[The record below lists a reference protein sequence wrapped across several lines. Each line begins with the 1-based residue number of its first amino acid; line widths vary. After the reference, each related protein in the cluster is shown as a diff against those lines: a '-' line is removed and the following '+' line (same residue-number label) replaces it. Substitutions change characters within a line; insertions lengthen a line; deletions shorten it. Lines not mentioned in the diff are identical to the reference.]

1 MFKKL
6 VCDCSIDYNI
16 EPVDPI
22 LVKSGQ
28 ATVHGVDM
36 SFVLTYRHG
45 QWEPFIPGTS
55 IKGVF
60 RSHSERI
67 AGTLNENFVCNPFV
81 EQFCGKLFEKRKKKD
96 EKSSNQKGEKLS
108 NQAVYHD
115 SCPICR
121 IFGSTEFAGR
131 LAPSD
136 AYVDG
141 EYAFERRD
149 GVGIDR
155 FTGGGAHGAKFDLE
169 VLSRGT
175 FSGNIMLRNF
185 ELGQLGLLAFLFRD
199 LEEGYIRIG
208 TGTSRGLGRIKG
220 SAKEIR
226 ISYLSPNPAA
236 LAQNELVG
244 VGELAGE
251 EGYGFAKN
259 DRVPLELPEY
269 EDLGVRKRLIF
280 KGEDIQRLWRAV
292 APKWNE
298 YIFAYKMPPAMEA
311 VARVKLNGGDG

>member
-6 VCDCSIDYNI
+6 VCDCSIDYKI
-16 EPVDPI
+16 EPADPI
-22 LVKSGQ
+22 LIKSGR

-36 SFVLTYRHG
+36 SFVLTYRNG
-45 QWEPFIPGTS
+45 QWEPYIPGTS
-55 IKGVF
+55 IKGVL

-67 AGTLNENFVCNPFV
+67 AATLNDDFSCNPFV
-81 EQFCGKLFEKRKKKD
+81 EQFCGKLFEKRKK
-96 EKSSNQKGEKLS
+96 EKLS

-131 LAPSD
+131 LSPSD
-136 AYVDG
+136 AYIEG
-141 EYAFERRD
+141 EPVFERRD

-155 FTGGGAHGAKFDLE
+155 FTGGSAHRAKFDLE

-175 FSGNIMLRNF
+175 FTGNIMLRNF

-199 LEEGYIRIG
+199 LAEGYIRIG

-220 SAKEIR
+220 SVEEIR
-226 ISYLSPNPAA
+226 ISYLTPSQVTLP
-236 LAQNELVG
+236 QNELIG

-251 EGYGFAKN
+251 DGYGFAKN
-259 DRVPLELPEY
+259 DRVLLDLPEY
-269 EDLGVRKRLIF
+269 EDLGVRKKFVF
-280 KGEDIQRLWRAV
+280 KGEDIQRLWKAV

-298 YIFAYKMPPAMEA
+298 CIRAYKMPPAMKEA
-311 VARVKLNGGDG
+311 AAQEKPTGGEE